1 LPRYSGR
8 DLSINKEI
16 IVTSNQQPLDKE
28 YLTVVNN
35 EEQYSIWPASDTLPA
50 GWDEAGKRGS
60 REECLKYIVQVWT
73 DMRPKSLRN
82 KTFIPVTDITDQ
94 LKV

>member
-1 LPRYSGR
+1 VS
-8 DLSINKEI
+8 KEI
-16 IVTSNQQPLDKE
+16 IVTSNQQPRDKE

-35 EEQYSIWPASDTLPA
+35 EGQYSIWPATGTLPA

-60 REECLKYIVQVWT
+60 REECLKYIIQVWN

-82 KTFIPVTDITDQ
+82 KTFIPVIDIKDQ